1 MPASFQYLPL
11 AKIAS
16 GGTATVYIG
25 ARRPARELV
34 ALKRPHPH
42 VLEDSRQRAEVLRE
56 AHVAASLH
64 HPNIVGVRA
73 VESQGDEIQLVMDY
87 VEGAA
92 LGSLIA
98 FEARRDARLPV
109 GVALRILLDACEGL
123 AAVHAQTDAEG
134 QLLGLV
140 HRDVS
145 PQNIL
150 VGIDGRSRLTDFG
163 LAKAVYTGAPST
175 TQGTLKGKLGY
186 MAPEYVH
193 RGHVDRSVDVFAMGV
208 VLWEA
213 LAGRRLFRGENEA
226 QTLDRVLRESPARLA
241 DIAPELA
248 PFDDVVARATRKQ
261 PEERLASAME
271 LRAALADAA
280 AQARLSARE
289 EDVAAYVQGV
299 VGQELAVRRAEVQ
312 AALRARG
319 RPVRIGATATAAAMV
334 ATGAVI
340 ALRGGSVAPA
350 TATATATTSASASA
364 TTTTPATTTDDADQ
378 RPRTAT
384 DGVPPGRS
392 PWRTTE
398 RGEVP
403 PTTATSASATA
414 TMPTTTPTNPPPRSR
429 SPRPPVSSTPALPP
443 NPYDRAAH

>member
-1 MPASFQYLPL
+1 MPPSFRYSPL

-25 ARRPARELV
+25 AGRTGRELV
-34 ALKRPHPH
+34 ALKRPHAH
-42 VLEDSRQRAEVLRE
+42 VLEDPRQRAEVLRE
-56 AHVAASLH
+56 ANVAASLH

-98 FEARRDARLPV
+98 LEARRDARLPV
-109 GVALRILLDACEGL
+109 GVALRIVLDASEGL
-123 AAVHAQTDAEG
+123 AAVHAQSDAGG

-150 VGIDGRSRLTDFG
+150 VGVDGRSRLTDFG
-163 LAKAVYTGAPST
+163 LARAVYTGAPST

-186 MAPEYVH
+186 MAPEYVR
-193 RGHVDRSVDVFAMGV
+193 RGQVDRSVDVFAMGV

-213 LAGRRLFRGENEA
+213 LAGRRLFRGDNEA
-226 QTLDRVLRESPARLA
+226 QTLDRVLREVPSPLA

-248 PFDDVVARATRKQ
+248 PFDDVVARATRKE
-261 PEERLASAME
+261 PGDRLASAME

-280 AQARLSARE
+280 ARARLGARE
-289 EDVAAYVQGV
+289 EDVAVYVQGV
-299 VGQELAVRRAEVQ
+299 VGAELGVRRAEVQ

-319 RPVRIGATATAAAMV
+319 RATRIGVTV
-334 ATGAVI
+334 AVVAVVGGGAVLAVYGGG
-340 ALRGGSVAPA
+340 ALP
-350 TATATATTSASASA
+350 SA
-364 TTTTPATTTDDADQ
+364 TTT
-378 RPRTAT
+378 
-384 DGVPPGRS
+384 
-392 PWRTTE
+392 
-398 RGEVP
+398 
-403 PTTATSASATA
+403 TSASATA
-414 TMPTTTPTNPPPRSR
+414 IPTPSATAPSTPTPSATSTPTPPTSATPPSTPSATPTPTTAASA
-429 SPRPPVSSTPALPP
+429 SPRPRPPRPPASAAPALPP